1 VNDRTA
7 ADMTRIAELRSDIPP
22 ITSEAERTARA
33 VLMREIDGSA
43 RTARRSVRPW
53 WSRRSA
59 VAAAMTVAIAAGL
72 AVVSAVLPSCV
83 PREIAPAAN
92 AQQLA
97 ERAARAIEKQ
107 PPPYPRKDQWL
118 YVRSLAWEKTPRG
131 EKPATQEYWYRGDGA
146 VEAIPPMNS
155 GFISTFSKDKTRWPP
170 VLDYGEVAAL
180 PGDPDRL
187 LAWINAKV
195 DAHETAVAPF
205 VAGLRRHQSDRVLME
220 IGVLQSRLDLTI
232 SLMGSLVSDYP
243 LPPRVGAG
251 LFRVFPKIDGVGFQ
265 PGVLDAAGRRGDAF
279 TCLSGSGNYRQQIII
294 DSHTYHY
301 LGSASIDVKTGKP
314 VHLDALLQTAVV
326 DKPWQEPSSGG

>member
-22 ITSEAERTARA
+22 ITLEAERTARA
-33 VLMREIDGSA
+33 MLMREIDGSA

-59 VAAAMTVAIAAGL
+59 VAAAMTVAIASGL
-72 AVVSAVLPSCV
+72 AVVPAVLPSGG
-83 PREIAPAAN
+83 PRNIAPAAN
-92 AQQLA
+92 TQQLA

-118 YVRSLAWEKTPRG
+118 YVRSLDWDETPRA

-146 VEAIPPMNS
+146 LEAMPPKNS
-155 GFISTFSKDKTRWPP
+155 GFINTFSKDKTRWPP
-170 VLDYGEVAAL
+170 VLNYGEVAAL

-195 DAHETAVAPF
+195 DAHEAAVAPF
-205 VAGLRRHQSDRVLME
+205 VAHFKRHHTNHFLMTTGL
-220 IGVLQSRLDLTI
+220 LQSRLDLTMM
-232 SLMGSLVSDYP
+232 LMGSLVSDYP
-243 LPPRVGAG
+243 LPSRVGAG

-265 PGVLDAAGRRGDAF
+265 RGVLDAAGRRGDAF
-279 TCLSGSGNYRQQIII
+279 TYLTGSGNYRGQIII

-301 LGSASIDVKTGKP
+301 LGSAFIDVKTGKP
-314 VHLDALLQTAVV
+314 VHLDALLETAVV